1 MKKEDY
7 NYNIQLILFPGICI
21 IGLLVSFL
29 MKNIIIMP
37 YFFGISLFIR
47 AIFSFLGKIYG
58 RGHWYSKKEC
68 IFDGILFIILGI
80 IGEVELLQY
89 IYKNT

>member
-1 MKKEDY
+1 MKKEDC
-7 NYNIQLILFPGICI
+7 NYNMQLILFPGICI

-29 MKNIIIMP
+29 IKNIIMS

-47 AIFSFLGKIYG
+47 SVFSFLGKIYG
-58 RGHWYSKKEC
+58 HGHWYSKKEC

-80 IGEVELLQY
+80 IGEIELIQY
-89 IYKNT
+89 IHKNT